1 MGNSCSK
8 DQNSLMNFREGFQ
21 ERKKEEEGGPVPDQ
35 PVDILLIGWW

>member
-21 ERKKEEEGGPVPDQ
+21 ERKKEGEGGREPDQ
-35 PVDILLIGWW
+35 PVDWLVVM